1 MTAGSEPLPVF
12 AYKGVTQAGRST
24 RGFVDA
30 ESARAARAKLKREGV
45 FLTELSESAAPVAA
59 PAAGVALPARG
70 LNFSLDRLRRI
81 SPLDLALATRQLAT
95 LVGAGVPLVQALSAL
110 TEQVENARLKGV
122 IARVRDRVN
131 EGSSLADAMAQA
143 GPFSDL
149 YVGMVRAGEA
159 GGALEQVLER
169 LADYLESQVRL
180 RNKVTSILIYPAIM
194 LCFAIVVVAVLVTV
208 VLPQITELLASLD
221 RPLPWFTQAIIVGSH
236 LARDWWWVAAL
247 AVGAGFAA
255 FRAVS
260 RTARGRARLDAIK
273 LRLPIVGRTVRLV
286 AISRFTRTLSTL
298 LAGGIPIVRALDI
311 SKHVANNVVLGRAVD
326 AARDSVTEGQSLA
339 SPLRAS
345 GEFPPVVVHM
355 VEVGERSGELEA
367 MLEKVAQTY
376 EEQVETS
383 VSRLTAL
390 LEPMLILLMV
400 GIVIV
405 IIAATLVPL
414 LDVTA
419 SIGT

>member
-1 MTAGSEPLPVF
+1 MPVF
-12 AYKGVTQAGRST
+12 AYKGVTQAGRAT

-30 ESARAARAKLKREGV
+30 DSARAARAKLKRDGV
-45 FLTELSESAAPVAA
+45 FLTEITESASPAAA
-59 PAAGVALPARG
+59 PREQQQAGG
-70 LNFSLDRLRRI
+70 ISFSLERLRRI
-81 SPLDLALATRQLAT
+81 SPLDLALATRQLST

-110 TEQVENARLKGV
+110 TEQIENARLKGV

-131 EGSSLADAMAQA
+131 EGATLADAMAQA
-143 GPFSDL
+143 GPFEDL
-149 YVGMVRAGEA
+149 YIGMVRAGEA
-159 GGALEQVLER
+159 GGALEQVLDR
-169 LADYLESQVRL
+169 LADYLEGQVRL

-194 LCFAIVVVAVLVTV
+194 LGFAILVVAVLVTV
-208 VLPQITELLASLD
+208 VLPQITELLASLN
-221 RPLPWFTQAIIVGSH
+221 RPLPWFTKAIISLSH
-236 LARDWWWVAAL
+236 FARSWWWAIALGLAGAIAGFRALARTS
-247 AVGAGFAA
+247 AG
-255 FRAVS
+255 RE
-260 RTARGRARLDAIK
+260 RLDAAK

-298 LAGGIPIVRALDI
+298 LAGGIPIVRSLDI
-311 SKHVANNVVLGRAVD
+311 SKHVANNVILGRAID
-326 AARDSVTEGQSLA
+326 SARDSVTEGASLA
-339 SPLRAS
+339 QPLRAS

-383 VSRLTAL
+383 ISRLTAL
-390 LEPMLILLMV
+390 LEPLLILLMV

-414 LDVTA
+414 LDVTT
-419 SIGT
+419 SLGT

>member
-1 MTAGSEPLPVF
+1 VPVF
-12 AYKGVTQAGRST
+12 AYKGVTQGGRAT

-30 ESARAARAKLKREGV
+30 ESARAARAKLKRDGV
-45 FLTELSESAAPVAA
+45 FLTELAESAS
-59 PAAGVALPARG
+59 PASGPTPREQG
-70 LNFSLDRLRRI
+70 RPGISFSLARLRRI
-81 SPLDLALATRQLAT
+81 SALDLALATRQLST

-131 EGSSLADAMAQA
+131 EGSTLADAMAQA
-143 GPFSDL
+143 GPFEDL

-159 GGALEQVLER
+159 GGALEQVLDR

-180 RNKVTSILIYPAIM
+180 RNKVTSILIYPTVM
-194 LCFAIVVVAVLVTV
+194 LGFAVLVVAVLVTV
-208 VLPQITELLASLD
+208 VLPQITELLASLN
-221 RPLPWFTQAIIVGSH
+221 RPLPWFTKAIIVGSH
-236 LARDWWWVAAL
+236 FARDWWWAIALVLGAAVA
-247 AVGAGFAA
+247 G
-255 FRAVS
+255 FRAVA
-260 RTARGRARLDAIK
+260 RTTTGRARLDALK
-273 LRLPIVGRTVRLV
+273 LRLPVVGRTVRLV

-298 LAGGIPIVRALDI
+298 LSGGIPIVRALDI
-311 SKHVANNVVLGRAVD
+311 SKHVANNVVLGQAID

-339 SPLRAS
+339 SPLRQS

-414 LDVTA
+414 LDVT
-419 SIGT
+419 SSLGT

>member
-1 MTAGSEPLPVF
+1 VPVF
-12 AYKGVTQAGRST
+12 AYKGVTQAGRAT

-30 ESARAARAKLKREGV
+30 ESPRAARARLKRDGV
-45 FLTELSESAAPVAA
+45 FLTELSESEAPAAAAAGA
-59 PAAGVALPARG
+59 PAAGGFSAPL
-70 LNFSLDRLRRI
+70 SLDRLRRI

-110 TEQVENARLKGV
+110 TEQVENTRLKGV

-143 GPFSDL
+143 GPFEDL

-180 RNKVTSILIYPAIM
+180 RNKVTSILIYPAVMFGFAM
-194 LCFAIVVVAVLVTV
+194 LVVAVLVTV
-208 VLPQITELLASLD
+208 VLPQITELLASLN
-221 RPLPWFTQAIIVGSH
+221 RPLPWFTKAIIAGSH
-236 LARDWWWVAAL
+236 FARDWWWAIAL
-247 AVGAGFAA
+247 ALAAGLAG
-255 FRAVS
+255 FRAVA
-260 RTARGRARLDAIK
+260 RTATGRARLDALK
-273 LRLPIVGRTVRLV
+273 LRLPVVGRTVRLV
-286 AISRFTRTLSTL
+286 AISRFSRTLSTL

-311 SKHVANNVVLGRAVD
+311 SKHVANNVVLGRAID
-326 AARDSVTEGQSLA
+326 AARESVTEGQSLA
-339 SPLRAS
+339 QPLRAS

-355 VEVGERSGELEA
+355 VEVGERSGEIEA

-390 LEPMLILLMV
+390 LEPLLILLMV

-414 LDVTA
+414 LDVT
-419 SIGT
+419 SSLGT